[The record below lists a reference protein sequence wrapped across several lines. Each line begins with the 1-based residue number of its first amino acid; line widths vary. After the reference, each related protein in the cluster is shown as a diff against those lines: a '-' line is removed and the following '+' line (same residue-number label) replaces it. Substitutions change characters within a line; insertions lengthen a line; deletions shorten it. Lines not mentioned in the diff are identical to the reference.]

1 MEPLVWG
8 AALVVAVC
16 LLQLPAAY
24 VLGSAV
30 EREGPGVE
38 DPTAALPAAIE
49 EYDREPGVCPRC
61 GTQNGL
67 DFAYCANCTS
77 PLRRLPGG
85 E

>member
-1 MEPLVWG
+1 MAAFVWG
-8 AALVVAVC
+8 VALVVAVC

-24 VLGSAV
+24 VLGSYV
-30 EREGPGVE
+30 EREGPGVT
-38 DPTAALPAAIE
+38 DPTSALPAAIDQ
-49 EYDREPGVCPRC
+49 YDREPGVCPRC

-77 PLRRLPGG
+77 PLRRLPDA